1 MKINN
6 VINNGYISNP
16 AVVNPYKD
24 NVSLHNI
31 KSGSKLSEQK
41 TDTVS
46 ISSNADSFRAM
57 KETTNRISEEV
68 KAGASAERL
77 MDIKSK
83 IENGT
88 YAVSSGAAADA
99 ILAHMMF

>member
-1 MKINN
+1 MNINN
-6 VINNGYISNP
+6 VMNNGYISNT

-24 NVSLHNI
+24 SVSIHNI
-31 KSGSKLSEQK
+31 KSGSRLSEKK

-57 KETTNRISEEV
+57 NEKTKSISEEV
-68 KAGASAERL
+68 KNSASAERV
-77 MDIKSK
+77 MEIKSK

-99 ILAHMMF
+99 KIGRAHV